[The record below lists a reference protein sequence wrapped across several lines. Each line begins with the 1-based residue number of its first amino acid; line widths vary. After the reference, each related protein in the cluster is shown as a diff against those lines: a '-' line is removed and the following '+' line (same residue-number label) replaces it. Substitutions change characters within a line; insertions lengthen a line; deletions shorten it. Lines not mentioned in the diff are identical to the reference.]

1 MDVQSSSLIPLSAL
15 TESWPLMLVIMIIL
29 IIFSAF
35 FSMSETAY
43 SSSSDSKLKLMIEE
57 RKRGSK
63 KALELTGKYDK
74 TLITLLIGNNIVN
87 VLLSTIAVYFFI
99 KLAVSEEYVSLVS
112 TAVIT
117 LTLLIFGEIVPKV
130 IAKQHPEVI
139 SCAVSWPVYIIML
152 IFTPLVYLFLG
163 IQKLFTR
170 NNQTEQAMDEDE
182 LNVLIDQMEDEGS
195 IEHDEASTIRNV
207 FDLNDRKVEDIM
219 IPRIQ
224 MEALDYNSS
233 LETVKTFM
241 LNNAYSRIPVY
252 KKDKD
257 HIVGILYERDFFP
270 ALVRNPKMSWRRILR
285 PVKFVS
291 GEMKVDALID
301 ELRASKTHLAIVS
314 GEYGEVLGLV
324 TMEDCLEEIVG
335 EIYDE
340 HDNPDDEELRFEEV
354 EDGSYIVDAD
364 MFVEDLFEKL
374 DIGNCPD
381 DIPSKISGWLFA
393 KCESL
398 PEVGFSLNYTAIYT
412 AFNQETEEYVDYA
425 KFLTLSIYEVENRR
439 ITLAKVELRDATE
452 EEIEAR
458 NEEIEAEQRG

>member
-1 MDVQSSSLIPLSAL
+1 
-15 TESWPLMLVIMIIL
+15 
-29 IIFSAF
+29 
-35 FSMSETAY
+35 
-43 SSSSDSKLKLMIEE
+43 MIEE
-57 RKRGSK
+57 RKRGAK
-63 KALELTGKYDK
+63 KALELTTKYDK

-99 KLAVSEEYVSLVS
+99 KLAVDQDYVSLVS
-112 TAVIT
+112 TAAVTI
-117 LTLLIFGEIVPKV
+117 TLLIFGEIVPKV
-130 IAKQHPEVI
+130 IAKQYPEVI
-139 SCAVSWPVYIIML
+139 SCAVSWPIYIIML
-152 IFTPLVYLFLG
+152 ILTPFVYFFMG
-163 IQKLFTR
+163 IQKVFTR
-170 NNQTEQAMDEDE
+170 KKNDDQAMDEDE
-182 LNVLIDQMEDEGS
+182 LNVLINQMEDEGS
-195 IEHDEASTIRNV
+195 IEHDEAYTIRNV
-207 FDLNDRKVEDIM
+207 FDLNDRKAEDIM
-219 IPRIQ
+219 VPRIQ
-224 MEALDYNSS
+224 MEAIDYNST

-241 LNNAYSRIPVY
+241 LDNAYSRVPVY
-252 KKDKD
+252 KNDKD

-270 ALVRNPKMSWRRILR
+270 ALVKNPKMSWRRILR

-301 ELRASKTHLAIVS
+301 ELRASKTHIAIVS

-340 HDNPDDEELRFEEV
+340 HDNPEDSELRFDET
-354 EDGSYIVDAD
+354 EDGGYIVDAD

-374 DIGNCPD
+374 NIGDCPD

-398 PEVGFSLNYTAIYT
+398 PEVGFSMNYTAIYT
-412 AFNQETEEYVDYA
+412 QLNSETEEYVDYA
-425 KFLTLSIYEVENRR
+425 KYLTISIFEVENRR

-458 NEEIEAEQRG
+458 KEEMETE